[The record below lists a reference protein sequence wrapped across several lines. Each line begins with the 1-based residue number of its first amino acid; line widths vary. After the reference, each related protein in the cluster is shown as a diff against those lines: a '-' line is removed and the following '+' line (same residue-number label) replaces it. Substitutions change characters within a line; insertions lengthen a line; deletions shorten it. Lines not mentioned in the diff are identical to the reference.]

1 MLQSSIMKKNKIF
14 LSIKNF
20 FRDKK
25 KKPAAPAIIIVV
37 LVLVILVGGLYYFKN
52 QFISATVN
60 GQPIWRLTLIKEL
73 EKESGKATLEN
84 LITKALILQEAKK
97 QNLVISQEE
106 IDQKMKE
113 LEDNF
118 TSQGQNLDQLLE
130 AQNMTRD
137 QLKEQ
142 IEVQLIVEKI
152 VSQDVEVTDEEVAA
166 YFEDNP
172 DYFPEGSDLESVK
185 EDIKQQLKQ
194 QKSSDQ
200 IQSWL
205 DSLRSNAQI
214 NYL

>member
-1 MLQSSIMKKNKIF
+1 MKIKT
-14 LSIKNF
+14 KNF
-20 FRDKK
+20 ISIIASFKK
-25 KKPAAPAIIIVV
+25 RQPLSPSLIIVS
-37 LVLVILVGGLYYFKN
+37 LVLVILLGGLYYFKN

-73 EKESGKATLEN
+73 EKQSGKATLEN
-84 LITKALILQEAKK
+84 LVTKVLILQEAKK
-97 QNLVISQEE
+97 QKVVITKEE

-113 LEDNF
+113 VEDNF

-137 QLKEQ
+137 QLREQ
-142 IEVQLIVEKI
+142 IEVQLIIEKI
-152 VSQDVEVTDEEVAA
+152 VSQDVEITDEEIAA
-166 YFEDNP
+166 YFEANP

-185 EDIKQQLKQ
+185 EEIKQQLQQ

-200 IQSWL
+200 VQSWL
-205 DSLRSNAQI
+205 DNLRENAQI